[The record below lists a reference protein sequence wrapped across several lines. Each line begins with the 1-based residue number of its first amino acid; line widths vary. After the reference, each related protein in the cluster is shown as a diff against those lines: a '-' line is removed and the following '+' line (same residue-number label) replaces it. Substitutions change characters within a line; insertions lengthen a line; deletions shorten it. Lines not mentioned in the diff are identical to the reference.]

1 MVPLSNDDLR
11 RLAREVFGRELT
23 PEQAEA
29 YRSRLPV
36 MARNVEILNER
47 AGQLGR
53 GEPAAV
59 HATPRPER
67 GAA

>member
-36 MARNVEILNER
+36 MARNVEILTDE
-47 AGQLGR
+47 
-53 GEPAAV
+53 
-59 HATPRPER
+59 
-67 GAA
+67 